1 MAMAVTLIIVG
12 VAVYTAYRW
21 YFGSNTVPV
30 PSYLVGFKDVPVR
43 PSRPGVQQNASE
55 ANEFFMNPP
64 GMEKEEEDKAE
75 DEINT
80 PGADTPGANTQGV
93 NTPGVN
99 IPQINSL
106 EVKESF
112 YGGVARG
119 AGSPDCLRSS
129 SEGAALIAM
138 YKCNDTVQ
146 DYHELKQIVGKLS
159 CFKKDLVS
167 PSYIVDA
174 TRSQEF
180 VTMHDIEPIAETT
193 GRCFAKTISPR
204 DLELSFDKWTRRGEQ
219 LLRRL
224 AASQKQSPSQV
235 DMAQNLFRALVR
247 DVKDIARGA
256 CFVGE
261 PTIAGKPG
269 PRDPHP
275 YENPD
280 LEELGPYSGY
290 Y

>member
-1 MAMAVTLIIVG
+1 MDSTNSNYTPMAMAITLIIVG

-30 PSYLVGFKDVPVR
+30 PSYLVGFKDVPMP
-43 PSRPGVQQNASE
+43 PSRAGVKQNASE

-64 GMEKEEEDKAE
+64 GMAKEKEAK
-75 DEINT
+75 DE
-80 PGADTPGANTQGV
+80 TQV
-93 NTPGVN
+93 NKPM
-99 IPQINSL
+99 INSL
-106 EVKESF
+106 EVKEGF

-193 GRCFAKTISPR
+193 GRCFAKTVSPR
-204 DLELSFDKWTRRGEQ
+204 DIELSFDKWTHRGEL

-224 AASQKQSPSQV
+224 AASQRQAACDV
-235 DMAQNLFRALVR
+235 DKAQNLFRAVVR